1 MKRTILTYVFVMTMG
16 LLMAQQ
22 DSVVNGVLQY
32 SPHSF
37 MVLPANPSNPTQNDW
52 VKCWYVTSTPSYSYQ
67 DASWVPGINNPNTA
81 QATHRIYSANGS
93 STALNSR
100 DCFSCYQSGST
111 YLRNFYYPLLWNSDT
126 VSGGAVLHED
136 QYMQLFYPKYNGSGN
151 NAQGQKIEYRF
162 KVSEDRSVLLLNFS
176 YVMQSPGHS
185 WEENPY
191 VDIRLLNANG
201 QQLNL
206 GYYPNDYKT
215 NGNLHAGNPAY
226 NNTNWPYSRFFVEAP
241 AGSSYSQT
249 PPNTQTPSTL
259 TTAGVYCTVPLQS
272 CPSGQIHQ
280 CESGYPDY
288 SSDYY
293 DVKSYPYTIVA
304 FNLKNYIGETVV
316 LRVVTMGCGMSAHF
330 AYARFTAKMVPHKIL
345 VKYCSGDENMQ
356 LIMPWGFDE
365 SHAFKAGSDDMGYQ
379 WFNGTDSAHVQWFD
393 PTDVSDPRVV
403 SGSTQYRPI
412 LRPDPAKP
420 YYRCEVTS
428 QTGVPFQYEATVNYY
443 DLQPA
448 FTAKPRA
455 LTDHPDCSY
464 TVEVTN
470 TSKIGV
476 IVPDGNGGVDTNW
489 QDLTTHGD
497 QCTWNWGDGTPE
509 QTGFQPTHTYAQ
521 PGTYTISLHITD
533 FERICVSYDTTFDVT
548 IDSEFMEKQYAE
560 DEATTCE
567 GKLPYYYKPEIFGT
581 DNTQTRWDLN
591 AVGERTVNYSYALPQ
606 YNIRSWNGCDSIV
619 KVQFDVL
626 TPSVIIEEVPG
637 QDFCDSAQTM
647 LEATAFN
654 VGDDVSYEWVF
665 MDSIVSTTNVMTAL
679 SDGSYSVTI
688 VDNTT
693 DCSASTTYK
702 INACVP
708 NVFLPNCITP
718 TQSANQG
725 PAQNDYLYLDEFVL
739 RFISDLRISIYARNG
754 EQVYYYE
761 GKKNAGGTFEPTP
774 AFANVPEELGG
785 RLILWDGKVKGRV
798 ISGVYS
804 YALWIVSGGQ
814 SYLYK
819 GKLSVL

>member
-1 MKRTILTYVFVMTMG
+1 MKRTILTYVFVMIMG

-52 VKCWYVTSTPSYSYQ
+52 VKCWYVTSTPDYSYQ
-67 DASWVPGINNPNTA
+67 DASWVQGINYPNTYYT
-81 QATHRIYSANGS
+81 THRVYTASN
-93 STALNSR
+93 STQLEER
-100 DCFSCYQSGST
+100 DCYSCRQLDGQNYMKN
-111 YLRNFYYPLLWNSDT
+111 YKFPPLWDSDT
-126 VSGGAVLHED
+126 VTGGRPAFES
-136 QYMQLFYPKYNGSGN
+136 QYMQLFGPRYSYDEPGN
-151 NAQGQKIEYRF
+151 NAQGQKIEYKF

-176 YVMQSPGHS
+176 YIMQHADYHV
-185 WEENPY
+185 WNENPY
-191 VDIRLLNANG
+191 IDIQLLNANG
-201 QQLNL
+201 QQLDL

-215 NGNLHAGNPAY
+215 KGNLHAGDPAY
-226 NNTNWPYSRFFVEAP
+226 NNTNWPYSRFFVEVPDATNNAP
-241 AGSSYSQT
+241 AK
-249 PPNTQTPSTL
+249 QTPSTL
-259 TTAGVYCTVPLQS
+259 PNTTYSFVTMDN
-272 CPSGQIHQ
+272 CPPTQVRSGTPKDP
-280 CESGYPDY
+280 SY
-288 SSDYY
+288 SDSYEP
-293 DVKSYPYTIVA
+293 VRSYPYTIIA
-304 FNLKNYIGETVV
+304 FNLSDYIGQTVI
-316 LRVVTMGCGMSAHF
+316 LRFVAMGCGQSIHF

-379 WFNGTDSAHVQWFD
+379 WFNGTDSAHAQWFD
-393 PTDVSDPRVV
+393 PTDVNDPRVV

-412 LRPDPAKP
+412 LQPDPAKP
-420 YYRCEVTS
+420 YYRCDVTS

-448 FTAKPRA
+448 FTAQPRA

-509 QTGFQPTHTYAQ
+509 ETGFHPTHTYTQ

-548 IDSEFMEKQYAE
+548 IGSEFMEKQYAE

-626 TPSVIIEEVPG
+626 TPSVIIDEVPG

-654 VGDDVSYEWVF
+654 VSDDIKYEWVF
-665 MDSIVSTTNVMTAL
+665 MDSIVSTTNIMTAL
-679 SDGSYSVTI
+679 SDGTYAVTV

-702 INACVP
+702 IDACVP

-739 RFISDLRISIYARNG
+739 RFISDLKISIYARNG

-774 AFANVPEELGG
+774 AFVNVPEELGG

-814 SYLYK
+814 TYLYK
-819 GKLSVL
+819 GKLTVL